1 VAQHGL
7 KMLEAVQRDGAEY
20 TTAFLEKNGLPF
32 FEGLPL
38 GYLSI
43 KVMFSFE
50 SPIH

>member
-1 VAQHGL
+1 
-7 KMLEAVQRDGAEY
+7 MLEAVQRDGAEY